1 MSTRIIV
8 SITLFITVVAS
19 FGAAQP
25 TDAELV
31 KQGDALAARGDYK
44 KAAALYEKAAR
55 HNYAAGECKLGKA
68 YCAGQGVPTNFT
80 LGKQWLKRAAAHG
93 SKDAKYALEDLQKLE
108 QMMGGIEFH

>member
-1 MSTRIIV
+1 MKPLVTTFALLISMV
-8 SITLFITVVAS
+8 SGF
-19 FGAAQP
+19 AAGEH

-31 KQGDALAARGDYK
+31 KQADAYAARQDYR

-55 HNYAAGECKLGKA
+55 HNYPEAECKFGKA
-68 YCAGQGVPTNFT
+68 YCTGQGVPTNFT

-108 QMMGGIEFH
+108 QIGGMEFH